1 MDIYDIRN
9 SINSLLQGD
18 GRQIGVIN
26 MRDILSNERIETSG
40 RKIVL
45 ISSFLKNGLTD
56 GKIGFE
62 YMGIPAGIFLV
73 LSGIVAIIAG
83 LRSSREDAE

>member
-40 RKIVL
+40 RKTVL
-45 ISSFLKNGLTD
+45 ISS
-56 GKIGFE
+56 
-62 YMGIPAGIFLV
+62 
-73 LSGIVAIIAG
+73 
-83 LRSSREDAE
+83 